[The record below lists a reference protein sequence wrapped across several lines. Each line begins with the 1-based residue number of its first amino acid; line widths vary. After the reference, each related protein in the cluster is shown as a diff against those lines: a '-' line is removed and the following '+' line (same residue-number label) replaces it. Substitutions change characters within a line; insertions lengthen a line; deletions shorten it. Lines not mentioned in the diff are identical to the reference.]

1 MARPLFLMPLD
12 GDHLYEA
19 IRYVELNPLR
29 AKLVNR
35 LNEYYWSS
43 SWDRLNNEQN
53 FKLDEFSSHIL
64 IEEEWSVYLQG
75 DLNEEI
81 INRIKK
87 HTISGKSLLNYS
99 ES

>member
-1 MARPLFLMPLD
+1 M
-12 GDHLYEA
+12 
-19 IRYVELNPLR
+19 I
-29 AKLVNR
+29 
-35 LNEYYWSS
+35 
-43 SWDRLNNEQN
+43 WDIPIDN
-53 FKLDEFSSHIL
+53 FSSHIL
-64 IEEEWSVYLQG
+64 IKEEWSDYLQG